1 MNRRIRQ
8 KYGRR
13 PVKPLAA
20 LPLPTTTGTVWAD
33 DGLAI
38 AKAAKQT
45 LEGDDA
51 RMSVPARMPRC
62 FEETAKHIRKLR
74 WIGMDEEAHALER
87 ALENGRIAM
96 LKAVRCSLGPLD
108 AG

>member
-1 MNRRIRQ
+1 M
-8 KYGRR
+8 
-13 PVKPLAA
+13 
-20 LPLPTTTGTVWAD
+20 
-33 DGLAI
+33 
-38 AKAAKQT
+38 
-45 LEGDDA
+45 
-51 RMSVPARMPRC
+51 PACPYLHECPDVSTDQRVSD
-62 FEETAKHIRKLR
+62 EVAKHIRKLR